1 MRTSQT
7 CRQNINF
14 WLIRSHVSQTSE
26 ITFFLRRIKYMS
38 ADEDLKSRDHDP
50 HIFNLGLV
58 WFLPNITWKIVQ
70 LRRCLWLLTPWMVK
84 RVFFLTL
91 SIQYQAD
98 KRWEQMKLSVKGL
111 LVYISDI
118 IKTIWQRVKALMFFF
133 YYYYSSRH
141 KDLIGIH

>member
-1 MRTSQT
+1 
-7 CRQNINF
+7 
-14 WLIRSHVSQTSE
+14 
-26 ITFFLRRIKYMS
+26 MS

-50 HIFNLGLV
+50 RIFNLGLV

-70 LRRCLWLLTPWMVK
+70 LRRCLWLSTPWMVK
-84 RVFFLTL
+84 TVFFLTL

-118 IKTIWQRVKALMFFF
+118 IKIIWQRVGIIINEILGVKALMFFF
-133 YYYYSSRH
+133 YYSSRH

>member
-1 MRTSQT
+1 
-7 CRQNINF
+7 
-14 WLIRSHVSQTSE
+14 
-26 ITFFLRRIKYMS
+26 MS

-50 HIFNLGLV
+50 RIFNLGLV

-84 RVFFLTL
+84 TVFSLTL

-118 IKTIWQRVKALMFFF
+118 IKIIWERVGLVNNEILGVKALMFFF
-133 YYYYSSRH
+133 YYYSSRH